1 MSLIISGPEDL
12 EELAGKSPLQLL
24 SQASRMR
31 PSSRLA
37 VPMRK
42 TVSKLA
48 SVAKAVNRTAGSITA
63 WLARQ
68 PTVVCGITDEVA
80 AATTVSNY
88 SLTPGNGQSY
98 SIVSILAS
106 DSAINAFG
114 VSSFKIGGVEH
125 VYSTWTGGTVGNNGF
140 APLAQF
146 STRDPKQYGLQPWS
160 GRWFVANTPITLT
173 ARNVSAAAVVL
184 SLSVACQTQQC
195 AQYSGIDSSA
205 SAAYRKNVLSR
216 QFASAFGR
224 GR

>member
-31 PSSRLA
+31 PSARLTPA
-37 VPMRK
+37 MRK
-42 TVSKLA
+42 SVSKLA

-68 PTVVCGITDEVA
+68 PTVVCGIVDEVA

-88 SLTPGNGQSY
+88 SLTPGSGQSY

-114 VSSFKIGGVEH
+114 VSTFKIGGVEH
-125 VYSTWTGGTVGNNGF
+125 VYSTWTGGTAGNNNF
-140 APLAQF
+140 APLTQF

-160 GRWFVANTPITLT
+160 GRWFVANTPITFT
-173 ARNVSAAAVVL
+173 MRNVSAAAAVL
-184 SLSVACQTQQC
+184 SLTIACQTQQC
-195 AQYSGIDSSA
+195 AQYAGIDG
-205 SAAYRKNVLSR
+205 SAAASYRKNVLSR